1 MFLNLINLFTDIG
14 NLLEKMIDDS
24 KGYVGHEDIGFKVYG
39 TMKEKDVKS
48 VDGEKVIKEVKCN
61 YYN

>member
-1 MFLNLINLFTDIG
+1 MFSNFINLFTDIG

-24 KGYVGHEDIGFKVYG
+24 KGNVGHEDIGCKVYG

-48 VDGEKVIKEVKCN
+48 VDGEKVINTDKM
-61 YYN
+61 

>member
-24 KGYVGHEDIGFKVYG
+24 KGYLGYEDIGCKVYG

-48 VDGEKVIKEVKCN
+48 VDGEKVINRGKM
-61 YYN
+61 

>member
-1 MFLNLINLFTDIG
+1 MFLNFINLFTDIG

-24 KGYVGHEDIGFKVYG
+24 KANVGHEDIGGKVYG

-48 VDGEKVIKEVKCN
+48 VDGEQIINTGKM
-61 YYN
+61 

>member
-1 MFLNLINLFTDIG
+1 MFLNLMNLFTDIG

-24 KGYVGHEDIGFKVYG
+24 KAYVGNEDIGCKVYG

-48 VDGEKVIKEVKCN
+48 VDGEKVMNRGKM
-61 YYN
+61 

>member
-1 MFLNLINLFTDIG
+1 MFLNLMNLFTDNG

-24 KGYVGHEDIGFKVYG
+24 KAYVGHEDIGCKVYG

-48 VDGEKVIKEVKCN
+48 LDGEKVMNTGKM
-61 YYN
+61 